1 MLGRLVEVTDQI
13 SNAYESYEFSKFF
26 QILQS
31 FCVVDLSNFYLD
43 IAKDRLYVSSKSQ
56 FRRRSCQF
64 VMSKV
69 VENLAVLISPVL
81 CHMAEDIW
89 QNIPYPT
96 QEKSVFQRGWPIFSQ
111 SWKNENLNKHIANL
125 RNLRVEI
132 NKAIEGC
139 RNKQI
144 IGAALETAVNYLP
157 ENKEVQDSLTWLK
170 NVGNEDVDL
179 FRDWLIVS
187 NFQVVLK
194 MVENSLII
202 DNNKL
207 GKIQILKAHGQKCD
221 RCWHYQSETFI
232 GINNTKLCKRCSKII
247 NPQLT

>member
-1 MLGRLVEVTDQI
+1 MPMKIMNFQ
-13 SNAYESYEFSKFF
+13 NF

-31 FCVVDLSNFYLD
+31 LKVVDLSNFYLD

-89 QNIPYPT
+89 QNIPYST
-96 QEKSVFQRGWPIFSQ
+96 KEKSVFQRGWPIFSK
-111 SWKNENLNKHIANL
+111 SWKNKILNEHITNL

-132 NKAIEGC
+132 NKAIEDV

-144 IGAALETAVNYLP
+144 IGAALETEVNYLP
-157 ENKEVQDSLTWLK
+157 EDKVVKDSLTWLEK
-170 NVGNEDVDL
+170 FGNEDVDL
-179 FRDWLIVS
+179 FSDCL
-187 NFQVVLK
+187 
-194 MVENSLII
+194 
-202 DNNKL
+202 
-207 GKIQILKAHGQKCD
+207 
-221 RCWHYQSETFI
+221 
-232 GINNTKLCKRCSKII
+232 
-247 NPQLT
+247 